1 MAQPV
6 NATQTFIVRVAI
18 RHDLTETIDIAYVQF
33 LLQEGSWLDVV
44 SIEQVKEIS
53 LTNQQGDK

>member
-1 MAQPV
+1 M
-6 NATQTFIVRVAI
+6 NTTQTFIVRVTQ
-18 RHDLTETIDIAYVQF
+18 RHDLPDTTIDIAYVQF

-44 SIEQVKEIS
+44 SIEAVQEIS

>member
-1 MAQPV
+1 M
-6 NATQTFIVRVAI
+6 NATQTFIVRVAQ
-18 RHDLTETIDIAYVQF
+18 RHDLPDTTIDIDYVQF

-44 SIEQVKEIS
+44 SIEPVQEIS